1 MKEFYT
7 LEELAAMSMLTT
19 RTLRN
24 YLRLGLLSGTKTDG
38 VWQFTAEDFE
48 NFLQQKSVRQSI
60 AAKRNSVIYDFL
72 LDDRKLVDASCQI
85 YDFAARDAASA
96 QRLNQAFTE
105 QINHSG
111 FIGLQ
116 YAYQYDGKNKRVRVF
131 LRGEAQDLLTLVT
144 HALEAAE
151 EPAHAGPEP

>member
-1 MKEFYT
+1 MTEFYT

-24 YLRLGLLSGTKTDG
+24 YLRLGLL
-38 VWQFTAEDFE
+38 
-48 NFLQQKSVRQSI
+48 
-60 AAKRNSVIYDFL
+60 
-72 LDDRKLVDASCQI
+72 DDKKLVDASCQI

-116 YAYQYDGKNKRVRVF
+116 YAYQYDGKNKRVRVI